1 MRAMSKILIKEE
13 VYDKVMHWVQSSAPN
28 EVSGFGKVTI
38 NDKGEFEIN
47 EAYLIEQEVGG
58 AHTDIDAKGL
68 AKLMYESKDEPG
80 QLRWWWHSHANMQVF
95 WSGQDKA
102 TIEELGKQGWIIA
115 TVFNVKHEYRS
126 AVCYMTSK
134 TVKTPWGVSTSE
146 GVELEDNVTLEI
158 QSTRYTA
165 ETVAQWDAELAKKVR
180 QRKYTTVSTVGTY
193 ELGMAAQPFLGELG
207 ATDRAEVLRDMEQYG
222 AYGYGMAVE
231 AAALGI
237 SHKRYKQ
244 WLMDESPVPS
254 PEWKKIDERLHQLW
268 RSGELDKLQDR
279 MNNRGAFQT

>member
-1 MRAMSKILIKEE
+1 M
-13 VYDKVMHWVQSSAPN
+13 
-28 EVSGFGKVTI
+28 
-38 NDKGEFEIN
+38 
-47 EAYLIEQEVGG
+47 
-58 AHTDIDAKGL
+58 
-68 AKLMYESKDEPG
+68 
-80 QLRWWWHSHANMQVF
+80 F

-134 TVKTPWGVSTSE
+134 TVKTPWGVSTSD

-158 QSTRYTA
+158 QSVRYTP
-165 ETVAQWDAELAKKVR
+165 ETVAQWDEELAKKVR
-180 QRKYTTVSTVGTY
+180 QRSYSRSVSTVETY
-193 ELGMAAQPFLGELG
+193 ELGRASQPFLGEIG

-231 AAALGI
+231 ATALKMPI
-237 SHKRYKQ
+237 KKYKQ
-244 WLMDESPVPS
+244 WLMDESPNPS